1 MTEIGGTRTPLFI
14 TGAPER
20 NRSSTCVIIPYAR
33 VFAVRQSTSLPS
45 AKSQRHRFTRRRAC
59 SFDIGEPNPVVY
71 RTTGAPE
78 RSRLSIC
85 ATTLNARVF
94 AVRQS
99 PSLPFAKSQ
108 RHRFTRRR
116 ACSSD
121 IGEPNPVVYRTTGA
135 PERNRLPIYA
145 TTLNA
150 RVFAVRQSPLRILLD
165 HNALAFSAAAVS
177 IP

>member
-1 MTEIGGTRTPLFI
+1 MRRT

-20 NRSSTCVIIPYAR
+20 SRLSICATTLNAR
-33 VFAVRQSTSLPS
+33 VFAVRQSPSLPFAKS
-45 AKSQRHRFTRRRAC
+45 QRHRFTRRRACSFDIGEPNPVVRRTTGAPERSRLSICATTLNARVFAVRQSPSLPFAKSQRHRFTRRRAC

-85 ATTLNARVF
+85 ATTLNARV
-94 AVRQS
+94 
-99 PSLPFAKSQ
+99 
-108 RHRFTRRR
+108 
-116 ACSSD
+116 
-121 IGEPNPVVYRTTGA
+121 
-135 PERNRLPIYA
+135 
-145 TTLNA
+145 
-150 RVFAVRQSPLRILLD
+150 LLD